1 MDKTGEWHLAPA
13 YDLTHSFNL
22 AGEWTYQHLMSVNGK
37 FRNINQSDF
46 HTVGDRFI
54 VPDYKGII
62 RSVTAAIK
70 RWPEFAE
77 AAGLAEREAERIQN
91 DFRVEV

>member
-1 MDKTGEWHLAPA
+1 
-13 YDLTHSFNL
+13 
-22 AGEWTYQHLMSVNGK
+22 MSVNGK
-37 FRNINQSDF
+37 FRNMNRSDF
-46 HTVGDRFI
+46 HAVGDRFL

-77 AAGLAEREAERIQN
+77 AAGLPMRDAERIQG
-91 DFRVEV
+91 DFIPTADRG